1 MLPYDM
7 MKDFEMQRLSW
18 IIWTGTKCNY
28 KYFYKRETEGN
39 VRQRGGN
46 ETTEA

>member
-7 MKDFEMQRLSW
+7 MKDFEKQRLSW
-18 IIWTGTKCNY
+18 IKCNY
-28 KYFYKRETEGN
+28 KYFYKREAEGN